1 MLAKIDEQN
10 SSANATIGSSTET
23 LNSSTML
30 LKTSY
35 SADLGS
41 KVEETITT
49 MRTTIGAS
57 AEEAKND
64 YDATKSSVV
73 DELSTLTIGN
83 SDASATVASQSAS
96 NINLIAD
103 QVTTGIKDAV
113 KVAKDEY
120 TGETKKAT
128 KKVSSDSRTAVSTL
142 GETSTA
148 AVTDMS
154 TAAKTGIKNNQE
166 SSIGTVTNVAQ
177 IVETSVRKEIEA
189 VKGGFDDYYKRFAK
203 DALKISEA
211 FQETVSTY
219 PRPLVETAIL
229 YSKDAIFDR
238 LEDMLTT
245 RIKSNVTMV
254 IPDPTDIPTRILGK
268 VKAQA
273 KMTLIS
279 KIDEITHK
287 TIIDEIKASDELG
300 RTKIRKIGMQ
310 DMQGYS
316 RYIAFDRDGGEE
328 MLIAFLD
335 ETEKEWVGV
344 LSTSDG
350 FKNVLIGETLGR
362 QALSISRELK

>member
-1 MLAKIDEQN
+1 
-10 SSANATIGSSTET
+10 
-23 LNSSTML
+23 
-30 LKTSY
+30 
-35 SADLGS
+35 
-41 KVEETITT
+41 
-49 MRTTIGAS
+49 
-57 AEEAKND
+57 
-64 YDATKSSVV
+64 
-73 DELSTLTIGN
+73 
-83 SDASATVASQSAS
+83 
-96 NINLIAD
+96 
-103 QVTTGIKDAV
+103 
-113 KVAKDEY
+113 
-120 TGETKKAT
+120 
-128 KKVSSDSRTAVSTL
+128 
-142 GETSTA
+142 
-148 AVTDMS
+148 
-154 TAAKTGIKNNQE
+154 
-166 SSIGTVTNVAQ
+166 
-177 IVETSVRKEIEA
+177 
-189 VKGGFDDYYKRFAK
+189 
-203 DALKISEA
+203 
-211 FQETVSTY
+211 
-219 PRPLVETAIL
+219 
-229 YSKDAIFDR
+229 
-238 LEDMLTT
+238 MLTT

>member
-1 MLAKIDEQN
+1 
-10 SSANATIGSSTET
+10 
-23 LNSSTML
+23 
-30 LKTSY
+30 
-35 SADLGS
+35 
-41 KVEETITT
+41 
-49 MRTTIGAS
+49 
-57 AEEAKND
+57 
-64 YDATKSSVV
+64 
-73 DELSTLTIGN
+73 
-83 SDASATVASQSAS
+83 
-96 NINLIAD
+96 
-103 QVTTGIKDAV
+103 
-113 KVAKDEY
+113 
-120 TGETKKAT
+120 
-128 KKVSSDSRTAVSTL
+128 
-142 GETSTA
+142 
-148 AVTDMS
+148 
-154 TAAKTGIKNNQE
+154 
-166 SSIGTVTNVAQ
+166 VAQ

-203 DALKISEA
+203 DALKISKLMMDFRSQNEA